1 MAAKK
6 SRGLGRGLDA
16 LFGDMEVDILKNDNE
31 DTPKVEE
38 SSTDAN
44 KPSAGSAAKR
54 TAGSSENAAK
64 AAESDGSVQNVDP
77 AAGGILYIDINDI
90 KPNTNQPRKV
100 FDEEKLEEQMS
111 MKNGINYARK
121 VLTTEECSMLILDEV
136 LGLVDKKV
144 ISVEDLI
151 ALIETRSED
160 TTILLTGRVLDDALL
175 PYLDEVYRIQT
186 EKE

>member
-38 SSTDAN
+38 SSTAAN

-54 TAGSSENAAK
+54 TAGSSENAVK
-64 AAESDGSVQNVDP
+64 AAESGGSVQNVDP

-90 KPNTNQPRKV
+90 KPTLSHCQRFQPDVWNLNRNR
-100 FDEEKLEEQMS
+100 LEPLAM
-111 MKNGINYARK
+111 
-121 VLTTEECSMLILDEV
+121 
-136 LGLVDKKV
+136 
-144 ISVEDLI
+144 
-151 ALIETRSED
+151 
-160 TTILLTGRVLDDALL
+160 
-175 PYLDEVYRIQT
+175 
-186 EKE
+186 

>member
-1 MAAKK
+1 MGKGKVQAYYGYGKGKTPAVFGYAIHEA
-6 SRGLGRGLDA
+6 SRGGNSIIIQFLKGKDDDEISFIKRLEPEIK
-16 LFGDMEVDILKNDNE
+16 LFRFQK
-31 DTPKVEE
+31 
-38 SSTDAN
+38 
-44 KPSAGSAAKR
+44 
-54 TAGSSENAAK
+54 
-64 AAESDGSVQNVDP
+64 SDC
-77 AAGGILYIDINDI
+77 LYDELS
-90 KPNTNQPRKV
+90 
-100 FDEEKLEEQMS
+100 DEENLEEQMS

>member
-64 AAESDGSVQNVDP
+64 AANPMDQ
-77 AAGGILYIDINDI
+77 Y
-90 KPNTNQPRKV
+90 K
-100 FDEEKLEEQMS
+100 MW
-111 MKNGINYARK
+111 
-121 VLTTEECSMLILDEV
+121 
-136 LGLVDKKV
+136 
-144 ISVEDLI
+144 
-151 ALIETRSED
+151 
-160 TTILLTGRVLDDALL
+160 ILLQ
-175 PYLDEVYRIQT
+175 EVSFISISMI
-186 EKE
+186 